1 MRQERLNSFSSN
13 DPIFNQPED
22 DIEEQTHQ
30 QNEKTVDTATYSF
43 DSVFFKRFAR
53 LLGILFKSSRLYTP
67 WSTKKEARKH
77 SLFWLYITFITL
89 GVSYEVLVYFV
100 GMIPSR
106 FYAILTSRD
115 TIGFSKYILPCL
127 LLVFSTATC
136 KSLLNF
142 MGGLFALKARK
153 LLTIH
158 LQNKYIKPKS
168 MYTLVMNHEK
178 VDNPDQRITQD
189 VDKFAETLRQIV
201 TNLIIAPVMVVYYTY
216 KCWIVTGF
224 AGPLLIYIYFLLGS
238 FISRK
243 FIQPIVNAVFF
254 KELQEGNFRYFHVR
268 LRQYAESIAFCD
280 GEEEENDR
288 AQHSLETLLTYQ
300 RTIVNKELPLK
311 MANESFSYLGS
322 ILSYLIIAIPIFAGA
337 FDGKD
342 ASELSAIISANSF
355 VAMYLIYL
363 FSTIIEQS
371 TKLSDLAG
379 FTARVGELLEA
390 LDQVAVEVEQM
401 ETEHPVRKE
410 EHSDIIEFEN
420 VSLFSPRS
428 KLIVHDL
435 NLKIYQGDHV
445 AFVGPNG
452 SGKTSI
458 LRALA
463 CLWPCSEGRVH
474 VPKVIMGK
482 DIIFLPQ
489 MPYLIEGSL
498 RDQIVYPNTTPAAK
512 ITDQEIVQLLQKVRL
527 SHLSG
532 LVKSYDTVY
541 GQEWSKMLSPG
552 EQQRLVFAR
561 IFYWKPRF
569 AVLDEATSAMDKDTE
584 DYLYE
589 ALINMGT
596 SVISVS
602 HHPNVIDYH
611 NTIVRLDGQGG
622 YSIET
627 KESSS
632 SLVAV

>member
-13 DPIFNQPED
+13 DPIFNQQED

-30 QNEKTVDTATYSF
+30 QNEKTVDKSTYSF
-43 DSVFFKRFAR
+43 DSVFFKRFSR

-77 SLFWLYITFITL
+77 SIFWLYVTFITL

-100 GMIPSR
+100 GMIPSQ
-106 FYAILTSRD
+106 FYSILTSRD
-115 TIGFSKYILPCL
+115 TVGFSKYILPCL

-142 MGGLFALKARK
+142 MGGLFALKARR

-189 VDKFAETLRQIV
+189 IDKFAETLRQIV

-216 KCWIVTGF
+216 KCWVVTGF
-224 AGPLLIYIYFLLGS
+224 AGPLLIYVYFLLGS

-254 KELQEGNFRYFHVR
+254 KELQEGNFRYLHVR

-280 GEEEENDR
+280 GEEEENGR
-288 AQHSLETLLTYQ
+288 AQHSLEKLLTYQ

-322 ILSYLIIAIPIFAGA
+322 ILSYLIIAIPIFAGV

-390 LDQVAVEVEQM
+390 LDQVALEIEKM

-410 EHSDIIEFEN
+410 EQSDVIEFEN

-474 VPKVIMGK
+474 VPKVMMGK

-498 RDQIVYPNTTPAAK
+498 RDQIVYPNTTPATK

-532 LVKSYDTVY
+532 LVQSYDTVY

-569 AVLDEATSAMDKDTE
+569 AVLDEATSAMDKETE
-584 DYLYE
+584 DYLYQ
-589 ALINMGT
+589 ALINLGT

-611 NTIVRLDGQGG
+611 NVIVRLDGQGG
-622 YSIET
+622 YTIENR
-627 KESSS
+627 ESSS

>member
-13 DPIFNQPED
+13 DPIFNQQEED
-22 DIEEQTHQ
+22 DIEEQIHQ
-30 QNEKTVDTATYSF
+30 QNEKTVDKSTYSF
-43 DSVFFKRFAR
+43 DSVFFKRFSR

-67 WSTKKEARKH
+67 WSTKKEARRH
-77 SLFWLYITFITL
+77 SLFWLYVTFITL

-100 GMIPSR
+100 GMIPSQ
-106 FYAILTSRD
+106 FYSILTSRD
-115 TIGFSKYILPCL
+115 TVGFSKYILPCL
-127 LLVFSTATC
+127 FLVFSTATC

-142 MGGLFALKARK
+142 MGGLFALKARR

-189 VDKFAETLRQIV
+189 IDKFAETLRQIV

-216 KCWIVTGF
+216 KCWVVSGF
-224 AGPLLIYIYFLLGS
+224 AGPLLIYVYFLLGS

-254 KELQEGNFRYFHVR
+254 KELQEGNFRYLHVR

-280 GEEEENDR
+280 GEEEENGR

-322 ILSYLIIAIPIFAGA
+322 ILSYLIIAIPIFAGV

-390 LDQVAVEVEQM
+390 LDQVALEIEKM

-410 EHSDIIEFEN
+410 AQSDVIEFEN

-474 VPKVIMGK
+474 VPKVMMGK

-498 RDQIVYPNTTPAAK
+498 RDQIVYPNTTPATK

-532 LVKSYDTVY
+532 LVQSYDTVY

-569 AVLDEATSAMDKDTE
+569 AGK
-584 DYLYE
+584 
-589 ALINMGT
+589 
-596 SVISVS
+596 
-602 HHPNVIDYH
+602 
-611 NTIVRLDGQGG
+611 
-622 YSIET
+622 
-627 KESSS
+627 
-632 SLVAV
+632 